1 MPISQELVIEFDY
14 FKALKVSKQ
23 LPSTFGTIRLAYFV
37 HFCTIQIYSSTIFN
51 MSFF

>member
-1 MPISQELVIEFDY
+1 MSQELVNEFDY

-23 LPSTFGTIRLAYFV
+23 LPSTFGTIRLVCFV
-37 HFCTIQIYSSTIFN
+37 HFCTIQIYTSAILD